1 MWLTINTYLVFVP
14 IPDTELST
22 PCKFLRDK
30 STGGIF
36 CSNRGL
42 SVGSWVAPGYCWSPE
57 RPHHDVKLGIFSP
70 IIQSPERGEGLDPDA
85 RKDWRQKE
93 KRVTE
98 DEMVGWH
105 HQFSG
110 HELGLEMEYIND
122 QAQVR
127 KPSIKILK
135 LQSWESFRV
144 GKHLEALGRYHFQ
157 RGCGS
162 PSPHT
167 CAVRLFH
174 LAVHLYLSLYSFIT
188 NW

>member
-1 MWLTINTYLVFVP
+1 
-14 IPDTELST
+14 
-22 PCKFLRDK
+22 
-30 STGGIF
+30 
-36 CSNRGL
+36 
-42 SVGSWVAPGYCWSPE
+42 
-57 RPHHDVKLGIFSP
+57 
-70 IIQSPERGEGLDPDA
+70 
-85 RKDWRQKE
+85 
-93 KRVTE
+93 
-98 DEMVGWH
+98 MVGWH

-174 LAVHLYLSLYSFIT
+174 LAVPELNPFILNWYNDMIVYVESHSESTEVILEHIRIKKGT
-188 NW
+188 NKVQT